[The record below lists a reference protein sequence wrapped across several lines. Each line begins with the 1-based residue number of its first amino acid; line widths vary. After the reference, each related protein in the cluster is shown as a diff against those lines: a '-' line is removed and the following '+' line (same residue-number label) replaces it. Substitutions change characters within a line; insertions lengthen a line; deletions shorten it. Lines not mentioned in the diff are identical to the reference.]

1 MNMTNEELLEFD
13 LNNNQEEIKKVK
25 ASKKY
30 KKLKHLIKDKI
41 NYYKGLFLKKTNEF
55 QNITFILKQYRIY
68 SKIIIKDDFNIV
80 LDEIPFSFILK
91 DNFYGMNV
99 FKCTLPEQN
108 KTYSLVK
115 GKDVLNSDFF
125 WLNKSIMNKINKILY
140 NVFLKN
146 KSLNNLKNEFY
157 IEILDIKEL
166 NKKTRIYRKAFEYN
180 DGYGCKVRQTNFVKT
195 IYNGMDS
202 KNLFI
207 AFPSY
212 YDDFYDRTYKRPY
225 KEKIRDKQFLKY
237 KKSFYNNQEE
247 I

>member
-1 MNMTNEELLEFD
+1 MTNEELLEFD
-13 LNNNQEEIKKVK
+13 LNNQEEIKKVK

-41 NYYKGLFLKKTNEF
+41 HYYKGLFFQKTNEF
-55 QNITFILKQYRIY
+55 QNISFVLKKYRIN
-68 SKIIIKDDFNIV
+68 SKIIIKNEFNIV
-80 LDEIPFSFILK
+80 LEEIPFSFILK
-91 DNFYGMNV
+91 DHLYGMNV
-99 FKCTLPEQN
+99 FHCDLPKIN
-108 KTYSLVK
+108 KTYYLFK
-115 GKDVLNSDFF
+115 GKDPFTSDFF
-125 WLNKSIMNKINKILY
+125 WLTKSVMTKINKTLY
-140 NVFLKN
+140 NVFFKN
-146 KSLNNLKNEFY
+146 KSLNNLTNKFY
-157 IEILDIKEL
+157 IEFIDIKKL
-166 NKKTRIYRKAFEYN
+166 NKKTLIHKKAFEYN

-225 KEKIRDKQFLKY
+225 KEKIKDKQFLKY
-237 KKSFYNNQEE
+237 KKSFFHNQEE